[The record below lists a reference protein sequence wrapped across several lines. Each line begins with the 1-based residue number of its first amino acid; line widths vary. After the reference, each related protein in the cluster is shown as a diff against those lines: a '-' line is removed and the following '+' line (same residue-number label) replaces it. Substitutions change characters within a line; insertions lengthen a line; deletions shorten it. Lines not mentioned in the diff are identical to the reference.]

1 MVPERFSTERLVL
14 RRFHRRDAEAV
25 AEAVRSSMPELEQWL
40 PWAHPGYGREEA
52 AAFIRESSQAW
63 REGRAFDFAVR
74 DLGRPWLHL
83 GNASIWFVSRM
94 GRIGEIGYWVRTDR
108 AGNGVATEATSAL
121 VELGFSELGMHKI
134 NLRIAVGNL
143 ASERVAAK
151 LGFHREGILR
161 EELLIAGQWVDHTL
175 FSLLE
180 RECHFVPHEH
190 SEWGKGPPPPKA
202 VG

>member
-1 MVPERFSTERLVL
+1 MVPERLATERLVL

-25 AEAVRSSMPELEQWL
+25 AEAVQSSMPELKQWL
-40 PWAHPGYGREEA
+40 PWAQPGYGRDEA
-52 AAFIRESSQAW
+52 AAFIRESAQAW

-74 DLGRPWLHL
+74 DLSRPWLHL

-94 GRIGEIGYWVRTDR
+94 GRTGEIGYWVRSDR
-108 AGNGVATEATSAL
+108 VGNGVATEATAAL

-143 ASERVAAK
+143 PSERVAAK

-161 EELLIAGQWVDHTL
+161 EELLIAGEWVDHTL

-180 RECHFVPHEH
+180 QEYRPAHHER
-190 SEWGKGPPPPKA
+190 SEWGKGPPPPTA